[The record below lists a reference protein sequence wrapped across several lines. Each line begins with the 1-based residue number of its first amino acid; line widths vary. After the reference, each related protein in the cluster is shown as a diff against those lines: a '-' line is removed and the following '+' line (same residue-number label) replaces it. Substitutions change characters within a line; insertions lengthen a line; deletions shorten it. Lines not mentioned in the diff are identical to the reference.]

1 MGLYGGINIPG
12 CPDLDN
18 IRRLDLMPM
27 ESIAEMMRYGFPID
41 RDHLRELSIKLGSE
55 MTELRRE
62 ICDYIPAEKLDEF
75 VGRSYALEGNDRDD
89 GDSEF
94 APMNVGS
101 PAQMAKLL
109 FDVLGIGKGKRLK
122 MTKTGDRPST
132 GKRQL
137 EQLKTDKSSHPVLKP
152 VLAYSELAKL
162 KSTYTD
168 SLPNQARRHQR
179 GDCRVC
185 ERRHEHETFN
195 IHTTLL
201 STRTST
207 GRFASKQ
214 PNLQNI
220 PVRSEYG
227 RQTRSAFIA
236 PPGMV
241 LVSCDFSQLQL
252 RILADRAREEKLIWI
267 FANNKDP
274 HTMTAMGAFGL
285 ANESDVD
292 PLTQRAPAKN
302 VNFAVAFGETPQG
315 LFDQLVADSYG
326 KSGLEVPE
334 WLTMAWCEEFFEKWH
349 GLYPAVRPYMEK
361 QFYRA
366 RRYGIVWDMFGR
378 IRRVPE
384 VRSVHPK
391 VVAAGLRQAGNHPIQ
406 APDSAIMRLSMAE
419 VQTEVI
425 EKVRLEG
432 IWAYPVMTVHDELIV
447 AVDEEYGDVM
457 CARLEQVMGN
467 VMLDRETGEQKL
479 AVPIVAKGHVMKRWE
494 K

>member
-1 MGLYGGINIPG
+1 MSLYGGINIPG
-12 CPDLDN
+12 CPDLEN

-27 ESIAEMMRYGFPID
+27 TSISEMMRYGFPID
-41 RDHLRELSIKLGSE
+41 RDHLHELSVKLGAE

-75 VGRSYALEGNDRDD
+75 VGRSYALTNDGGGDD
-89 GDSEF
+89 EF
-94 APMNVGS
+94 ELAPMNVGS
-101 PAQMAKLL
+101 PTQMAKLL
-109 FDVLGIGKGKRLK
+109 FDVLGVGKGKRLK
-122 MTKTGDRPST
+122 MTKSGDRPST

-137 EQLKTDKSSHPVLKP
+137 EQLKTDKAAHPVLVP

-168 SLPNQARRHQR
+168 SLPKQAVKHPR
-179 GDCRVC
+179 GDCLRC
-185 ERRHEHETFN
+185 ERKHTHETFN
-195 IHTTLL
+195 IHTTIL

-220 PVRSEYG
+220 PVRSNYG
-227 RQTRSAFIA
+227 RQTRAAFVA

-252 RILADRAREEKLIWI
+252 RILADRAREEKMIWI

-285 ANESDVD
+285 EREADVD

-326 KSGLEVPE
+326 KSGLAVPD
-334 WLTMAWCEEFFEKWH
+334 WLTMEWCEEFFEKWH
-349 GLYPAVRPYMEK
+349 GLYPAVRPYMEQ

-384 VRSVHPK
+384 VRSVHPR

-406 APDSAIMRLSMAE
+406 APDSAIMRLSLAE
-419 VQTEVI
+419 VQAEVI
-425 EKVRLEG
+425 EEVRREG

-447 AVDEEYGDVM
+447 AVDEDYGELMCGQLESVMGDVM
-457 CARLEQVMGN
+457 K
-467 VMLDRETGEQKL
+467 DRQTGEQVL